1 MSMVNEVV
9 EYVDLSQLKHLKFEY
24 NTNEYSVSLVDLDE
38 YEIVK
43 GYGNTVIEA
52 LNDLHAG
59 LV

>member
-1 MSMVNEVV
+1 MSIVNEVA
-9 EYVDLSQLKHLKFEY
+9 EYVDLSQLKHLKFEVY
-24 NTNEYSVSLVDLDE
+24 NGEYTVSLIDATE
-38 YEIVK
+38 YEIVR

>member
-1 MSMVNEVV
+1 M